1 MSATATQVATRQDI
15 AEKEWVKLF
24 PKQVIQNYTSSVT
37 FIKQLTVVAMS
48 TITYLKNAFPEHS
61 YNSES
66 FAGLR
71 LKLLKEKC
79 ADDMAQFLTSS
90 LKNVFHAFD
99 RKYVHQL
106 ALCFY
111 DGNYDAEKLIE
122 YHIFE
127 YSYKSEGVC
136 LNVNSRNRNNNNKS
150 MQWSVESVQNR
161 TIMLV
166 RALLTFVHQ
175 NCQDA
180 LPLQYDIS
188 LRIYYNEDTPEDY
201 QAPGFSPCTGPDPIS
216 DTLRSAVRHGRVDTP
231 YHTFVVKSYV
241 RALEVPTAYDKVSA
255 TLSDGR
261 VDTPYHT
268 FVVKSYVRALEVPT
282 AYDKGRVDTPYH
294 TFVAKSYVRAL
305 EVPTAYD
312 KGRVD
317 TPYHTFVA
325 KSYVRALEVPTA
337 YDKGRV
343 DTPYHTFVAKSYV
356 RALEVPTA
364 YDKGRVDTPYHTFV
378 AKSYVRALEVPTAY
392 DKPSDA
398 QEMAQ
403 DDDFND
409 GSMNCEGNSEPSL
422 EPSLRC
428 PCGDQVAE
436 DEAVIICRYCHTRQH
451 AACFGLMAPITEHC
465 CADCAEK
472 DPSRK
477 ATCETLKGLKKSRQ
491 AYLCVFRRT
500 LAMCSRQSSVTGEEL
515 MAKFNFTAA
524 SAAKMIRLLQGHHIL
539 PTAVDPSNLIV
550 VRRINR
556 IQLKESCKEF
566 FQMEESIVDRV
577 IAETEATDPV
587 EEALSPIEK
596 ISLKETNMGTVI
608 DRPALQ
614 TTPLKEFSE
623 VQLPFKDIS
632 EELPLSGP
640 HNPVRNVPR
649 PEKRLKRKKIED
661 EDWTPKVPKLRSGA
675 SRKRR

>member
-1 MSATATQVATRQDI
+1 MNQGDILQLHHLNKDI

-136 LNVNSRNRNNNNKS
+136 LNVNSRNRNNNNKP

-231 YHTFVVKSYV
+231 YHTFVV
-241 RALEVPTAYDKVSA
+241 
-255 TLSDGR
+255 
-261 VDTPYHT
+261 
-268 FVVKSYVRALEVPT
+268 
-282 AYDKGRVDTPYH
+282 
-294 TFVAKSYVRAL
+294 
-305 EVPTAYD
+305 
-312 KGRVD
+312 
-317 TPYHTFVA
+317 
-325 KSYVRALEVPTA
+325 
-337 YDKGRV
+337 
-343 DTPYHTFVAKSYV
+343 
-356 RALEVPTA
+356 
-364 YDKGRVDTPYHTFV
+364 
-378 AKSYVRALEVPTAY
+378 KSYVRALEVPTAY

-550 VRRINR
+550 VRSINR

-623 VQLPFKDIS
+623 VQLPCKDIS